1 MLVVDDDPVSRNIL
15 KKTLTQWG
23 HEVITAKDGKEAWAK
38 LQSQDIRFVISDWM
52 MPKIDGL
59 ELCRTIRGA
68 QLPGY
73 TYVILL
79 TAKDEKKDCIEGLEA
94 GADDFITKPF
104 DPAELRVRIRAGLR
118 VLELED
124 ALEERNKNLRIAYLK
139 MKKDLEAAAK
149 MQQNL
154 LPKSPPEAPN
164 ARLAWLLQ
172 PSSFVAGDIFNVFRL
187 NEEHLGLYILDVSG
201 HGVPAA
207 MLSVTLSKLL
217 SPLPGRDHL
226 LKKFIPNPPHYELA
240 SCSEVAMKLNQ
251 SFQQETNDDMYF
263 TMIYAKMNYHTG
275 QLRWVQ
281 AGHPPPIHIPKGK
294 KPRTIGEGGY
304 PIGLIPDA
312 DYQEEKID
320 LKKGDRLFFYS
331 DGVTETANERGE
343 LFSQERLC
351 DLLKSLEEKP
361 LTENPPAILKEL
373 KAWRGGKNDFE
384 DDVTMILLEFDPK

>member
-1 MLVVDDDPVSRNIL
+1 MVTMDTSVESVTVYPDRARVTRRGS
-15 KKTLTQWG
+15 
-23 HEVITAKDGKEAWAK
+23 
-38 LQSQDIRFVISDWM
+38 
-52 MPKIDGL
+52 L
-59 ELCRTIRGA
+59 E
-68 QLPGY
+68 
-73 TYVILL
+73 
-79 TAKDEKKDCIEGLEA
+79 LEA
-94 GADDFITKPF
+94 GSHRIVIDNLPAAIVPESLRVSGRGSAGARLLSVRSERVFLKH
-104 DPAELRVRIRAGLR
+104 PAEVRTA
-118 VLELED
+118 ELEA